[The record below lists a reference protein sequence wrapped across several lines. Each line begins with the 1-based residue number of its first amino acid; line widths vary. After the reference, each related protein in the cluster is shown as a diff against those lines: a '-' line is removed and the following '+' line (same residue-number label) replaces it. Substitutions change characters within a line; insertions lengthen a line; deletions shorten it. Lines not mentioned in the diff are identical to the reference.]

1 VDDQHPT
8 VPTWTPA
15 PPPERRR
22 RLGPTLAAVVMAAVV
37 LFGGVGLFAARQM
50 AATGTGATSPE
61 SAATGLLAALDRKDL
76 DRAAD
81 YLDQEERL
89 LVGTYRDRLVAVL
102 AGRLTG
108 TTGDPMTELDL
119 TARDVRFRRVAGSG
133 GPDVAVVELVA
144 GTVGGRGPRGAKL
157 ELPAEE
163 LNRRIAQQT
172 KGAVA
177 SLRVVAVRADDR
189 WHVSLLGT
197 AAEHARA
204 AASGGQPDWAL
215 FGDRDQAAGTSSP
228 EAAVRD
234 LAAALETNPDR
245 AMDRLAPGERLVLRA
260 YRQSAPAGAM
270 GQLGD
275 PSQLGLSVR
284 GLTTR
289 TERIADGVA
298 RVHLTGGKVQR
309 LPGGAGS
316 VPGPPLDLDRLD
328 PDRGAPYV
336 VAIQR
341 DGTWYP
347 SLMFTATDWMLTHTE
362 RERP

>member
-22 RLGPTLAAVVMAAVV
+22 RLGPGLAAVAMAAVV

-61 SAATGLLAALDRKDL
+61 AAASGLLAALDRKNL

-81 YLDQEERL
+81 YLDNEERL
-89 LVGTYRDRLVAVL
+89 LVGTYRDRVVAAV

-108 TTGDPMTELDL
+108 APGDQLTDLDL
-119 TARDVRFRRVAGSG
+119 TARDVRFRRVADSG
-133 GPDVAVVELVA
+133 ADGVAVVELVA

-157 ELPAEE
+157 ELPAAE
-163 LNRRIAQQT
+163 LNRRLAQET
-172 KGAVA
+172 KGAVTA
-177 SLRVVAVRADDR
+177 LQVVTVRADDR
-189 WHVSLLGT
+189 WHVSLLAT

-204 AASGGQPDWAL
+204 AGSGGQPDWAL
-215 FGDRDQAAGTSSP
+215 LGARDQAAGGAASP
-228 EAAVRD
+228 EAAVRE
-234 LAAALETNPDR
+234 LAASLGNNPDQ
-245 AMDRLAPGERLVLRA
+245 AVDRLSPGERLVLRA
-260 YRQSAPAGAM
+260 YQRSAPAGT
-270 GQLGD
+270 LPD
-275 PSQLGLSVR
+275 PNELGLSVR

-289 TERIADGVA
+289 TERIGDDVA
-298 RVHLTGGKVQR
+298 KVHLTGGTLR
-309 LPGGAGS
+309 RPPAAAGS
-316 VPGPPLDLDRLD
+316 EPPDLDRL
-328 PDRGAPYV
+328 GAELGVDPYV
-336 VAIQR
+336 VTIQR

-347 SLMFTATDWMLTHTE
+347 SLVFTATDWMLTRTE